1 MLPTSILAVVAM
13 AGSALAGFDIKTGQ
27 QTWYYTDDA
36 EVWEFFRIASS
47 RNKR

>member
-36 EVWEFFRIASS
+36 EVCGVLQRVCS
-47 RNKR
+47 RNEC

>member
-1 MLPTSILAVVAM
+1 MLFTSVLAAAAL

-36 EVWEFFRIASS
+36 EVCGFLRRSS
-47 RNKR
+47 P